1 MCVVEYES
9 LRSVVTGDIAAI
21 ATYCCLQNQNAEC
34 LENQNGITQIE
45 SISARNT
52 VSNITG
58 FMLWKS
64 IGKEQTLVLYLLR
77 TVFINFTII

>member
-1 MCVVEYES
+1 MFVEVLLGFCIWNVTHFCSDKVCALFRSKECTMCVVEYES

-45 SISARNT
+45 SISAT
-52 VSNITG
+52 QYCI
-58 FMLWKS
+58 
-64 IGKEQTLVLYLLR
+64 
-77 TVFINFTII
+77 